1 MNHFQHN
8 CLRTVP
14 GYLSTNEV
22 LAMGALGLCGEAGE
36 TAELIKKAMYQ
47 RHYLSVTELAE
58 ELGDVMWYVA
68 VTAWAAGLDL
78 ERIMELNEQKR
89 KRRYPVG
96 FTAERSKNR
105 EVQNA

>member
-1 MNHFQHN
+1 MNAYQYG

-14 GYLSTNEV
+14 GNLSTNEV
-22 LAMGALGLCGEAGE
+22 LTMGALGLCGEAGE
-36 TAELIKKAMYQ
+36 AAELIKKAMYQ
-47 RHYLSVTELAE
+47 GHQLNVTELSE

-78 ERIMELNEQKR
+78 EKVMEENEKKR

-96 FTAERSKNR
+96 FSAERSRGRKH
-105 EVQNA
+105 EAD